1 MRRALS
7 DPATLIAIGY
17 RVSPAVTG
25 LLAIFLVAR
34 HYSLEQ
40 QAFYYMAVNFFG
52 ILQLS
57 DLGLS
62 VVLIQF
68 SSHEWSRIAP
78 QPDGG
83 LVGDPDAIARLHSL
97 VAQARLW
104 YGALSALYLLL
115 AGGAGFYVFG
125 SRLPELAWQGPW
137 CVLAVLFALTLYM
150 THRMAVLEG
159 CGHVREVYA
168 ARLIW
173 GTAGFAALAAGI
185 LLGWGLWS
193 ICLNYAV
200 FVIVLF
206 YVTQYRYGPFFR
218 RLSATH
224 GARIDWWREVWPL
237 QWSFSLNA
245 AVGYFLFQIYVPI
258 IMLIVGSAAA
268 GRAGMT
274 VQMTNFVGSIGA
286 AVITVRVPAFGGLI
300 AQRKFAE
307 LDRLFY
313 RTSAAAFLLSVAAA
327 LAFIAGVWA
336 VNAYRL
342 PVADR
347 MLPPDETLLFL
358 LAILA
363 GVPSQCFGYYLIAHK
378 KNPMMVLGLVAGIV
392 NLAMVVV
399 LVKLLGTY
407 GAGLSV
413 LLLNCFLVVP
423 WHFAIWRRCRR
434 LWHVATP
441 GPLAGEPR
449 A

>member
-25 LLAIFLVAR
+25 VLVIFLVAQ

-68 SSHEWSRIAP
+68 SSHEWSQIAAR
-78 QPDGG
+78 PDGE
-83 LVGDPDAIARLHSL
+83 LEGDADAIARLHSL
-97 VAQARLW
+97 VVQARNW
-104 YGALSALYLLL
+104 YGALSGLYLLL
-115 AGGAGFYVFG
+115 AGAAGFYVFG

-137 CVLAVLFALTLYM
+137 CVLAVLFALTLYL

-168 ARLIW
+168 ARLVW

-185 LLGWGLWS
+185 FLGWGLWA

-200 FVIVLF
+200 FVVVLF
-206 YVTQYRYGPFFR
+206 YMTEYRYGAFFR
-218 RLSATH
+218 SLAAAH

-245 AVGYFLFQIYVPI
+245 AVGYFLFQIYVPV
-258 IMLIVGSAAA
+258 IMLIAGSAAA

-274 VQMTNFVGSIGA
+274 VQMTNFVGSVGA
-286 AVITVRVPAFGGLI
+286 AVITVRVPAFGVLI
-300 AQRKFAE
+300 AQRQFAE

-313 RTSAAAFLLSVAAA
+313 RTCAAAFLLSTAAA
-327 LAFIAGVWA
+327 IVFIAGVWA
-336 VNAYRL
+336 VNAYD
-342 PVADR
+342 PQIASR
-347 MLPPDETLLFL
+347 MLPPNETVLFL
-358 LAILA
+358 LATLA

-413 LLLNCFLVVP
+413 LLLNCLLVVP

-434 LWHVATP
+434 LWHDAASA
-441 GPLAGEPR
+441 PLSEELCI
-449 A
+449 